1 MTPRFADRQDAGRQL
16 ARRLEEY
23 RDRDNLV
30 VLGLARGGV
39 PVAAEIAR
47 ALEAPLD
54 VLVVRKLG
62 APGREELAMGALA
75 PEGVEVLNDDVVAAL
90 GLSDE
95 LIAEVEQ
102 READL
107 LERRRTRFRGGR
119 PPLQLVDRTVL
130 LVDDGLA
137 TGASMRASIQFVR
150 SKEPDELAVAAPTG
164 SAQTCASIA
173 AEVDDLVCPYR
184 PFPFFGVSQAY
195 RDFPQ
200 LDDETVRRVLRDT
213 PAA

>member
-16 ARRLEEY
+16 ARRLEKY
-23 RDRDNLV
+23 RERDDLV
-30 VLGLARGGV
+30 VVGMARGGI

-75 PEGVEVLNDDVVAAL
+75 PEGVEVLKDDVVAAL
-90 GLSDE
+90 GVSDDM
-95 LIAEVEQ
+95 IAEVEQ

-107 LERRRTRFRGGR
+107 LERRLTRFRGGR
-119 PPLQLVDRTVL
+119 PPLQLFDRTAL
-130 LVDDGLA
+130 IVDDGLA
-137 TGASMRASIQFVR
+137 TGASMRAAIRFVR
-150 SKEPDELAVAAPTG
+150 SKESDGLVVAVPTG
-164 SAQTCASIA
+164 SDQTCTAMA
-173 AEVDDLVCPYR
+173 GEVDELICPYR

-200 LDDETVRRVLRDT
+200 IDDETVQRALQET
-213 PAA
+213 PV

>member
-23 RDRDNLV
+23 RDRDDLV
-30 VLGLARGGV
+30 VLGLVRGGI

-47 ALEAPLD
+47 ALGAPLD

-62 APGREELAMGALA
+62 VPGREELAMGALA

-90 GLSDE
+90 GVSDDM
-95 LIAEVEQ
+95 IAEVEH

-107 LERRRTRFRGGR
+107 LERRLTRFRGGR
-119 PPLQLVDRTVL
+119 PPLQLFDRTIL
-130 LVDDGLA
+130 IVDDGLA
-137 TGASMRASIQFVR
+137 TGASMRAAIQFVR
-150 SKEPDELAVAAPTG
+150 SKEPNGLVVAAPTG
-164 SAQTCASIA
+164 SAQTCASLA
-173 AEVDDLVCPYR
+173 SEVDDLICPYR

-195 RDFPQ
+195 RKFPQ
-200 LDDETVRRVLRDT
+200 IDDETVQRALQET
-213 PAA
+213 PV

>member
-1 MTPRFADRQDAGRQL
+1 MNPRFADRQDAGRQI

-23 RDRDNLV
+23 RDRDDLV
-30 VLGLARGGV
+30 VLGLARGGI

-75 PEGVEVLNDDVVAAL
+75 PEGIEVLNDDVVAAL
-90 GLSDE
+90 GLSE
-95 LIAEVEQ
+95 AMIAEVEQ

-107 LERRRTRFRGGR
+107 LEQRLTRFRGGR
-119 PPLQLVDRTVL
+119 PPLQLFDRTVL
-130 LVDDGLA
+130 IVDDGLA
-137 TGASMRASIQFVR
+137 TGASMRAAIRFVR
-150 SKEPDELAVAAPTG
+150 SKEPNAIVVAAPTG
-164 SAQTCASIA
+164 SAQTCASLA
-173 AEVDDLVCPYR
+173 GEVEEMICPYR

-200 LDDETVRRVLRDT
+200 IDDDTVQRVLRDT
-213 PAA
+213 QAG